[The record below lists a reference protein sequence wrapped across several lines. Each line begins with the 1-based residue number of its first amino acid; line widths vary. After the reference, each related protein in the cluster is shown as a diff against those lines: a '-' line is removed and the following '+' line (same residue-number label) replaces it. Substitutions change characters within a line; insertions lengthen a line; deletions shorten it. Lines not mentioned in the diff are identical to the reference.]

1 MAMCLSVSAQTVY
14 TLDECLSKAER
25 YNRSLQNALIDI
37 DMANEQKKEAFTN
50 YFPKISASVLAFRT
64 FDEMI
69 KGDGIIP
76 PEIAALGQM
85 FVPLAGQPFSFQE
98 LNRGYSANI
107 TAVQPLFTGGRI
119 VNGNKLASL
128 QKDVMTLQRSLKRK
142 EVLQKVTDNYWKIAT
157 VKYNLQTID
166 AADRQLEAARKM
178 VEDYVNAGLTTR
190 NDLLKV
196 QLRQQ
201 ELASARLKLN
211 NAEHVL
217 RLLLAQMIGEAGQD
231 IDIDVSS
238 FEAEDPESK
247 FVPSASAVFCREE
260 LHLAELGVEAQ
271 KLQVRMERGKYL
283 PSVAVG
289 VMGMQSGVGGFSD
302 NVKKYIDTDVTNGLV
317 FGTVSIPIS
326 DWWGGSHALRRQKMK
341 MQQAR
346 NDLLEAR
353 EKLQIDIE
361 ASWSNL
367 TEAYKQVEIAKQ
379 SVEQAAENLR
389 MVTDQYQAGTISLT
403 DFLDAETLNRQAR
416 SSMSEA
422 LANYQTQLSDYMFKT
437 R

>member
-1 MAMCLSVSAQTVY
+1 MCLSVSAQTVY